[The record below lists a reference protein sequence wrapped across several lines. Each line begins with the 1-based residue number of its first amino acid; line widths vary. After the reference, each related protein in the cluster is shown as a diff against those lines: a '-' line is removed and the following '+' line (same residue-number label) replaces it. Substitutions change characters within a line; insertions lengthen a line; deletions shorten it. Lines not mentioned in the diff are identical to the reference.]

1 MKKYYN
7 VYTFN
12 IILLKS
18 LTHHFQY
25 NTKKVNWLKSSD
37 FAEIKHIFIYKEL
50 DIFIN
55 EKYENFMNV

>member
-1 MKKYYN
+1 MLTCIFMKKYYN

-25 NTKKVNWLKSSD
+25 NTKKVN
-37 FAEIKHIFIYKEL
+37 
-50 DIFIN
+50 
-55 EKYENFMNV
+55 